1 MDLNWPIQR
10 WIKLFTNHNFVV
22 VFANSKNVQQS
33 NHELI
38 TFKWSKFISVNIDML
53 NQCWTEDG
61 FDKGYEVLAYLAF
74 GIATP
79 WCVHLIDDLIIINYY
94 KVLFLL

>member
-1 MDLNWPIQR
+1 M
-10 WIKLFTNHNFVV
+10 
-22 VFANSKNVQQS
+22 
-33 NHELI
+33 
-38 TFKWSKFISVNIDML
+38 NIDML

-74 GIATP
+74 GIETP